1 MDAEQALDF
10 INSQLVA
17 KKLKNLNTLEST
29 IFQEAWKGKEGM
41 TYPQIGDRSGY
52 PGETVK
58 NTAYD
63 LWQRLLNLCGE
74 KVNKRNLQAVVERYY
89 RTVSKTSSQSA
100 KVKPCQELTGS
111 SSIPE
116 EENPNFVGR
125 KEAIAQPIQSQQ
137 KQSFALPEKIAP
149 VRNWVGR
156 ADEINTLKSHILDP
170 ETRAITITAV
180 CLVGLAGIGKTTL
193 ASQLIRQLQAENAP
207 FTVAAWE
214 TLRSPT
220 GKAPR
225 FDSIIDSL
233 LLTLSNGETTPA
245 LTILNDFRQK
255 TDRLVKFLKEKPCL
269 VVLDNVETVLQI
281 GKAKRA
287 GYFADECAEYA
298 WLFSQIS
305 ETEHQSKV
313 LFTSR
318 ETLAALSGR
327 ETKTVPLGGLDPQA
341 AVQLLESFNLITTPE
356 ELAELAKRYDGHPKA
371 LEIVAAL
378 IRDDLEFQGSVSKFL
393 NDINWLLVNSLDEL
407 LDQVI
412 QRLSNEELMC
422 LSQISVYET
431 PEYPL
436 LVDGIAAQM
445 SEMSKRDVKE
455 NVIEALKR
463 RQLLD
468 YNLNHES
475 YQMHPL
481 VEEKAS
487 QLLNPDLAIIAH
499 RKAYRHFLS
508 IVKPE
513 AEWKELDDVKPLLR
527 AHYHAC
533 QAKNWDEAAQ
543 VISGAADYLF
553 QKGYFDQIIDLYI
566 ELIPDNWQEGEQLV
580 SSSYNHI
587 EILFWL
593 GLTYY
598 YMGKCKIAD
607 KYLQESL
614 SVSRKIGER
623 SKEANSLC
631 YAGLNYEAMGN
642 YQLALQYLQN
652 GLVIANEI
660 QEEKIKY
667 KILEYLGITYGSL
680 GEHQLAIEV
689 FNQSLEL
696 ARKIGFAEGEA
707 IAIGNLGGV
716 YNSLGEYEL
725 AIYYVQQ
732 QLDKAIEIGSKKNQ
746 GYALA
751 TLAFTHKNMRD
762 YQTAIVVSEQL
773 LKVANEIGDKHRK
786 NHAIAILGMA
796 YRELGEYQKSRDF
809 FEENLKIAREMGV
822 QRSEGDALCQLGIIY
837 RHLGDLT
844 LSLEN
849 LQSGRIIFQE
859 IRALD
864 NEAGALLELAKT
876 SLLIKTV
883 PLETIQDYCHRAEK
897 ICLDLK
903 LPLLTEVQKLK
914 ANLQENRD

>member
-1 MDAEQALDF
+1 MA
-10 INSQLVA
+10 V
-17 KKLKNLNTLEST
+17 TLRASDKGLTKIDRLRIIKGWSRREKAWYELAYTSEST
-29 IFQEAWKGKEGM
+29 LRRFWKKQPISYE
-41 TYPQIGDRSGY
+41 
-52 PGETVK
+52 
-58 NTAYD
+58 
-63 LWQRLLNLCGE
+63 
-74 KVNKRNLQAVVERYY
+74 
-89 RTVSKTSSQSA
+89 
-100 KVKPCQELTGS
+100 
-111 SSIPE
+111 
-116 EENPNFVGR
+116 NFV
-125 KEAIAQPIQSQQ
+125 KICTVIEANWQDIFDDTQAELLEPKDIPD

-156 ADEINTLKSHILDP
+156 SREIDTLKSQILDP

-193 ASQLIRQLQAENAP
+193 ASQLVRQLQAENAH
-207 FTVAAWE
+207 FTAAAWE

-233 LLTLSNGETTPA
+233 LLALSNGEITPA

-255 TDRLVKFLKEKPCL
+255 TDRLVKCLKEKPCL

-287 GYFADECAEYA
+287 GYFADECGEYA
-298 WLFSQIS
+298 WLFSQIA

-327 ETKTVPLGGLDPQA
+327 ETKTLPLGGLDPQA

-378 IRDDLEFQGSVSKFL
+378 ILNEAEYQGSVGKFL
-393 NDINWLLVNSLDEL
+393 QDVNWLLVNSLDEL
-407 LDQVI
+407 IDQVI
-412 QRLSNEELMC
+412 QRLSDEELMC

-436 LVDGIAAQM
+436 SVDGIAAQM

-468 YNLNHES
+468 YNRNHES

-487 QLLNPDLAIIAH
+487 QLLNPDLAHTAH
-499 RKAYRHFLS
+499 RKAYHHFLS

-513 AEWKELDDVKPLLR
+513 AEWQEFDDVKPLLR

-533 QAKNWDEAAQ
+533 QAKDWDEAAQ

-593 GLTYY
+593 GLTYC

-614 SVSRKIGER
+614 SVSRKIGDR
-623 SKEANSLC
+623 RKEANSLC

-660 QEEKIKY
+660 QAEKIKY
-667 KILEYLGITYGSL
+667 RILEYLGLTYGSL

-689 FNQSLEL
+689 FNQSLEV

-716 YNSLGEYEL
+716 YNSLGKYEL

-732 QLDKAIEIGSKKNQ
+732 QLDNAIEIGSKKNQ

-751 TLAFTHKNMRD
+751 TLAFIHKNMRD
-762 YQTAIVVSEQL
+762 YKTAIAVSEQL

-786 NHAIAILGMA
+786 NHGIAILGMA

-809 FEENLKIAREMGV
+809 LEENLKIAREMGV
-822 QRSEGDALCQLGIIY
+822 QRSEGDALCQLGITY

-844 LSLEN
+844 LSIEN
-849 LQSGRIIFQE
+849 LQSGRMIFQE

-876 SLLIKTV
+876 SLLINTV
-883 PLETIQDYCHRAEK
+883 PLETLQDYYDRAEK

>member
-1 MDAEQALDF
+1 MADTLKASEQGLKIVYQAGRKKGWRKQSSAWIDAAGTSEATMKRFWARKSAIDRYTFIAICQAVGVDWKKVAEGNNAEEIEQILAP
-10 INSQLVA
+10 ISPISP
-17 KKLKNLNTLEST
+17 E
-29 IFQEAWKGKEGM
+29 
-41 TYPQIGDRSGY
+41 PQTKVIGD
-52 PGETVK
+52 EQT
-58 NTAYD
+58 
-63 LWQRLLNLCGE
+63 
-74 KVNKRNLQAVVERYY
+74 
-89 RTVSKTSSQSA
+89 KT
-100 KVKPCQELTGS
+100 
-111 SSIPE
+111 
-116 EENPNFVGR
+116 
-125 KEAIAQPIQSQQ
+125 
-137 KQSFALPEKIAP
+137 FALPEKIAP

-156 ADEINTLKSHILDP
+156 SREIDTLKSQILDP

-193 ASQLIRQLQAENAP
+193 ASKLIRELQAENAP

-220 GKAPR
+220 GRAPR

-233 LLTLSNGETTPA
+233 LFALSNGEITPA
-245 LTILNDFRQK
+245 FTILDDYRQK
-255 TDRLVKFLKEKPCL
+255 TDRLVKCLKEKPCL
-269 VVLDNVETVLQI
+269 LVLDNVETVLQT
-281 GKAKRA
+281 GKVKRA

-298 WLFSQIS
+298 WLFHQIA

-313 LFTSR
+313 MFTSR
-318 ETLAALSGR
+318 EILAALSGK
-327 ETKTVPLGGLDPQA
+327 ETKTLPLGGLDRES
-341 AVQLLESFNLITTPE
+341 AVTLLKAFDLIATPE
-356 ELAELAKRYDGHPKA
+356 ELAELAQRYDGHPKA

-378 IRDDLEFQGSVSKFL
+378 ILNEPEYQGSVGKFL
-393 NDINWLLVNSLDEL
+393 KDVNWLLVNSLDEL
-407 LDQVI
+407 IDQVI
-412 QRLSNEELMC
+412 QRLSDEELMC

-436 LVDGIAAQM
+436 SVDGIAAQM

-463 RQLLD
+463 RQMLD
-468 YNLNHES
+468 YNRNYES

-487 QLLNPDLAIIAH
+487 HLLNPELACTAH
-499 RKAYRHFLS
+499 RKAYRHFLN

-513 AEWKELDDVKPLLR
+513 AEWKQFNDVKPLLR
-527 AHYHAC
+527 AYYHAC
-533 QAKNWDEAAQ
+533 QAKDWDEAAQ
-543 VISGAADYLF
+543 AISGAADYLF
-553 QKGYFDQIIDLYI
+553 QKGYFEQIIDLYI
-566 ELIPDNWQEGEQLV
+566 QLIPDNWQEGEQLV

-587 EILFWL
+587 EIFFWL
-593 GLTYY
+593 GLTYC

-607 KYLQESL
+607 QYLQESL
-614 SVSRKIGER
+614 SVSRQIGNR
-623 SKEANSLC
+623 IKEANSLC
-631 YAGLNYEAMGN
+631 YAGLNYEIMGD

-660 QEEKIKY
+660 PDQKIKY
-667 KILEYLGITYGSL
+667 RILEYLGITYGSL

-696 ARKIGFAEGEA
+696 ARRIDFAEGEA

-716 YNSLGEYEL
+716 YNSLGEYKL

-751 TLAFTHKNMRD
+751 TLAFTHKNMGD
-762 YQTAIVVSEQL
+762 YQTAILFAEQL

-809 FEENLKIAREMGV
+809 FEEDLKIAREMGV
-822 QRSEGDALCQLGIIY
+822 QRSEGDALCQLGITY

-844 LSLEN
+844 LSIEN

-876 SLLIKTV
+876 SLLINTV
-883 PLETIQDYCHRAEK
+883 GKRHCRLPIEDYLDRAEK
-897 ICLDLK
+897 ICLELK
-903 LPLLTEVQKLK
+903 LPLLTEVEKMKSELATK
-914 ANLQENRD
+914 ETVFFN

>member
-1 MDAEQALDF
+1 MAASFQASEKGLAIIDKLRRKKGWAKKDKVWYGLANTSESTLGRFWRREPITQEIFVNICTVIGANWEEIYDDSDAEL
-10 INSQLVA
+10 LEA
-17 KKLKNLNTLEST
+17 KDISATN
-29 IFQEAWKGKEGM
+29 FGCEGAIDL
-41 TYPQIGDRSGY
+41 PN
-52 PGETVK
+52 ET
-58 NTAYD
+58 
-63 LWQRLLNLCGE
+63 
-74 KVNKRNLQAVVERYY
+74 
-89 RTVSKTSSQSA
+89 
-100 KVKPCQELTGS
+100 
-111 SSIPE
+111 
-116 EENPNFVGR
+116 
-125 KEAIAQPIQSQQ
+125 Q
-137 KQSFALPEKIAP
+137 KHQSFALPEKIAP

-156 ADEINTLKSHILDP
+156 SREIDTLKSQILDP

-193 ASQLIRQLQAENAP
+193 ASKLIRELQAENAP

-220 GKAPR
+220 GRAPR

-233 LLTLSNGETTPA
+233 LFALSNGEITPA
-245 LTILNDFRQK
+245 FTILDDYRQK
-255 TDRLVKFLKEKPCL
+255 TDRLVKCLKEKPCL
-269 VVLDNVETVLQI
+269 LVLDNVETVLQT
-281 GKAKRA
+281 GKVKRA

-298 WLFSQIS
+298 WLFHQIA

-313 LFTSR
+313 MFTSR
-318 ETLAALSGR
+318 EILAALSGK
-327 ETKTVPLGGLDPQA
+327 ETKTLPLGGLDRES
-341 AVQLLESFNLITTPE
+341 AVTLLKAFDLIATPE
-356 ELAELAKRYDGHPKA
+356 ELAELAQRYDGHPKA

-378 IRDDLEFQGSVSKFL
+378 ILNEPEYQGSVGKFL
-393 NDINWLLVNSLDEL
+393 KDVNWLLVNSLDEL
-407 LDQVI
+407 IDQVI
-412 QRLSNEELMC
+412 QRLSDEELMC

-436 LVDGIAAQM
+436 SVDGIAAQM

-463 RQLLD
+463 RQMLD
-468 YNLNHES
+468 YNRNYES

-487 QLLNPDLAIIAH
+487 HLLNPELACTAH
-499 RKAYRHFLS
+499 RKAYRHFLN

-513 AEWKELDDVKPLLR
+513 AEWKQFNDVKPLLR
-527 AHYHAC
+527 AYYHAC
-533 QAKNWDEAAQ
+533 QAKDWDEAAQ
-543 VISGAADYLF
+543 AISGAADYLF
-553 QKGYFDQIIDLYI
+553 QKGYFEQIIDLYI
-566 ELIPDNWQEGEQLV
+566 QLIPDNWQEGEQLV

-587 EILFWL
+587 EIFFWL
-593 GLTYY
+593 GLTYC

-607 KYLQESL
+607 QYLQESL
-614 SVSRKIGER
+614 SVSRQIGNR
-623 SKEANSLC
+623 IKEANSLC
-631 YAGLNYEAMGN
+631 YAGLNYEIMGD

-660 QEEKIKY
+660 PDQKIKY
-667 KILEYLGITYGSL
+667 RILEYLGITYGSL

-696 ARKIGFAEGEA
+696 ARRIDFAEGEA

-716 YNSLGEYEL
+716 YNSLGEYKL

-751 TLAFTHKNMRD
+751 TLAFTHKNMGD
-762 YQTAIVVSEQL
+762 YQTAILFAEQL

-809 FEENLKIAREMGV
+809 FEEDLKIAREMGV
-822 QRSEGDALCQLGIIY
+822 QRSEGDALCQLGITY

-844 LSLEN
+844 LSIEN

-876 SLLIKTV
+876 SLLINTV
-883 PLETIQDYCHRAEK
+883 GKRHCRLPIEDYLDRAEK
-897 ICLDLK
+897 ICLELK
-903 LPLLTEVQKLK
+903 LPLLTEVEKMKSELATK
-914 ANLQENRD
+914 ETVFFN